1 MQVLNLTTESKRAV
15 KQLLR
20 CLRSTQ
26 NACLRLEPHVSVQE
40 GMIAHVGRSDSDWA
54 GELSTRQTVTTFQCH
69 SCSRKPSVSVVERQ
83 SSTRPV
89 LAQSSFGV
97 LPNYSRNFTTKC
109 QIVLTWTHNQHVKNS
124 REEDQ
129 EILSTSRFVARPFSR
144 GSETKRSIGGTRGY
158 ETQYSGPLPVFF
170 RGTTNASERYW
181 RHGRLRG

>member
-1 MQVLNLTTESKRAV
+1 MQVLNPTTESKRAV

-20 CLRSTQ
+20 CLRSTE

-40 GMIAHVGRSDSDWA
+40 GMIAHVGRSDSDSA
-54 GELSTRQTVTTFQCH
+54 GELSTRQSVTTFHCH
-69 SCSRKPSVSVVERQ
+69 SCKPSVSVVERQ
-83 SSTRPV
+83 SSTRLV

-97 LPNYSRNFTTKC
+97 LPNCSRNFTTKF
-109 QIVLTWTHNQHVKNS
+109 QIDSTWTHNQHVKNY
-124 REEDQ
+124 RGEDQ

-158 ETQYSGPLPVFF
+158 ETQYSGPLPVLF